1 MQETQQNFFFCHLIP
16 IRSSKSYLQ
25 WFLDT
30 KGAEKSQN
38 HKEEANF
45 RSSSGATYLKT
56 ILVSNWPD
64 DKCHTASPSR
74 RTLKLNLTS
83 LCLLGNQMLEFL
95 GTSKHHFLGPFF
107 FFFASSD
114 CGGVCTRFHES
125 EITWEFSLDSSS
137 SNR

>member
-45 RSSSGATYLKT
+45 RSSSGATYL
-56 ILVSNWPD
+56 
-64 DKCHTASPSR
+64 
-74 RTLKLNLTS
+74 LKNYISIKL
-83 LCLLGNQMLEFL
+83 
-95 GTSKHHFLGPFF
+95 
-107 FFFASSD
+107 A
-114 CGGVCTRFHES
+114 R
-125 EITWEFSLDSSS
+125 
-137 SNR
+137 